1 MYNKNMEIVID
12 KVGNIQ
18 FFNRA
23 KIVDIDIIVPEK
35 VVEVTFIDGFKEKMI
50 LHPNDTFNLRNC
62 LFIAISK
69 HLYKRDYTQE
79 GIEWKAFELTHLKEY
94 VKIVD
99 SALKMFDKKQKDL
112 EKLMDNHK
120 SDLERMERK
129 RVKREKYLR
138 RRAEKHREEQ
148 VEIHKEAY
156 IRAMEVIQG

>member
-1 MYNKNMEIVID
+1 MSNTMVVMD
-12 KVGNIQ
+12 KDGYIQ
-18 FFNRA
+18 FVNKA
-23 KIVDIDIIVPEK
+23 KIIDIDIIIPEK
-35 VVEVTFIDGFKEKMI
+35 VVEVTFVDNRKEKMV
-50 LHPNDTFNLRNC
+50 LHPKDTFNLRKC
-62 LFIAISK
+62 LFIAIAK
-69 HLYKRDYTQE
+69 HLYKKDYTQE

-138 RRAEKHREEQ
+138 RRAEKLREEQ
-148 VEIHKEAY
+148 VEIQKEAY